1 MRLETLAVHAGR
13 RVDPT
18 TGAVTPAIHPS
29 TTFEREPDGSYP
41 RGFLYTRN
49 ANPNRNALE
58 ECLAALEGGEAAAA
72 FASGSAAT
80 SAVFL
85 ALQPGDH
92 VVAPTDAYHG
102 TSRLLRETFSR
113 WGLEAT
119 FVDMT
124 DAAAVRRAVKR
135 TTRLVWVETPS
146 NPLWKVTDVA
156 AIGEIA
162 RAAGARYVCD
172 NTTATPVLQS
182 PFRLGADLIVHATT
196 KFLGGHA
203 DVMGGAVVTKTRDPF
218 FDKVRAIQAAGGAV
232 PSPFDCWLVL
242 RGLSTLPFRMRAH
255 SEHAL
260 RVASFLARHARVE
273 TVHYPGLPAPPGPDI
288 GRRQMAAFGGMVS
301 GARVALV
308 DVDPGVEG
316 AATRLGEQ
324 ALGLIADVTA
334 TAEVER
340 VVASVLQ
347 RWGRLD
353 VVVNNAGITGG
364 SRLTWEVSD
373 EEWQRVLAVDLTSV
387 FLVSRAAVRIML
399 GQGSGRIVNI
409 ASIAGKEGNPTLVP
423 YSTAKAGVIGF
434 TKALA
439 KEVATRGILV
449 NAVAPAV
456 IGTDMVRQMSRE
468 TVDMLVAKIP
478 MGRIGRPEEVAALVT
493 WLASDECSFST
504 GAVYDLSGGRA
515 TY

>member
-1 MRLETLAVHAGR
+1 MTLQGR
-13 RVDPT
+13 AALV
-18 TGAVTPAIHPS
+18 TGAARGIGLAI
-29 TTFEREPDGSYP
+29 
-41 RGFLYTRN
+41 
-49 ANPNRNALE
+49 
-58 ECLAALEGGEAAAA
+58 
-72 FASGSAAT
+72 ASR
-80 SAVFL
+80 F
-85 ALQPGDH
+85 
-92 VVAPTDAYHG
+92 VA
-102 TSRLLRETFSR
+102 E
-113 WGLEAT
+113 
-119 FVDMT
+119 
-124 DAAAVRRAVKR
+124 
-135 TTRLVWVETPS
+135 
-146 NPLWKVTDVA
+146 
-156 AIGEIA
+156 
-162 RAAGARYVCD
+162 
-172 NTTATPVLQS
+172 
-182 PFRLGADLIVHATT
+182 
-196 KFLGGHA
+196 
-203 DVMGGAVVTKTRDPF
+203 
-218 FDKVRAIQAAGGAV
+218 
-232 PSPFDCWLVL
+232 
-242 RGLSTLPFRMRAH
+242 
-255 SEHAL
+255 
-260 RVASFLARHARVE
+260 
-273 TVHYPGLPAPPGPDI
+273 
-288 GRRQMAAFGGMVS
+288 

-308 DVDPGVEG
+308 DVDSGVEG

-340 VVASVLQ
+340 VVASVHQ